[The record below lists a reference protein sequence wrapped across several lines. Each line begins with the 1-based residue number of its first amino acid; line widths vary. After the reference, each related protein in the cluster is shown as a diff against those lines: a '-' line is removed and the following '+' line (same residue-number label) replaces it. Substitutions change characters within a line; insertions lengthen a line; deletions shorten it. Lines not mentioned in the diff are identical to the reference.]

1 MTMIGAELQRRSRT
15 EDFAL
20 LAQVSLMLTTF
31 DRERLLERVIEVT
44 ASALGAERA
53 SLLVPPESEGEWS
66 ALAIRHRPDGKFT
79 EKFEGE
85 ESVKLAKRVLDRG
98 LAGWV
103 VKNKQ
108 GAVVFD
114 TEQDERWFI
123 FPDSTSKARS
133 ALCVPLMQ
141 SDKVLA
147 ALTLLHHEP
156 SHFDDDDLQ
165 LMTIIANQATVAIRN
180 AQLFQRMLQ
189 QRRQLEAVLRAI
201 PDFLVVLDE
210 TGHILLVNDESAR
223 LLDEEANIDNLIG
236 KTLMAV
242 AHLDSALSQIAEI
255 TSSPA
260 RIGQNWTFEV
270 RSEQQR
276 KDYLASVSVW
286 NSVTPNADRAGYVVI
301 MRDITTMRDL
311 ARFKDE
317 TLRLASHDLRAPLA
331 LVVGYA
337 NLIALDTT
345 ELPQV
350 QEHLGIIEK
359 STDKMRGLL
368 DDLIRVEQIRTSPLE
383 LHQQVDYRALITGV
397 LNDVRPMVDT
407 KKQHLSADM
416 KLDDLLGVRVNPFL
430 IREAME
436 NLITNA
442 VKYTPEGGTIR
453 VSSYRQAGRVY
464 FVVKDTGIGI
474 PKDVLPRLFESF
486 FRARQP
492 GTETVEGRGLGLSLV
507 KTIIDR
513 HQGEVWVES
522 EYGQGSTFG
531 FWIPI

>member
-1 MTMIGAELQRRSRT
+1 MKSAALQPRSRT

-20 LAQVSLMLTTF
+20 LAQISQMLTTF
-31 DRERLLERVIEVT
+31 DRERLLERMIELT

-53 SLLVPPESEGEWS
+53 SLLVPPESEGEWTNMV
-66 ALAIRHRPDGKFT
+66 IRHQPDSKFT
-79 EKFEGE
+79 EKFDGE

-103 VKNKQ
+103 VRHQQ
-108 GAVVFD
+108 GAVIAD
-114 TEQDERWFI
+114 TQLDDRWFT
-123 FPDSTSKARS
+123 FPDSTSNARS
-133 ALCVPLMQ
+133 ALCVPLIQ
-141 SDKVLA
+141 GDKVLA
-147 ALTLLHHEP
+147 ALTLLHRQP
-156 SHFDDDDLQ
+156 GHFDDADLQ
-165 LMTIIANQATVAIRN
+165 LMTIIANQATIAIRN

-189 QRRQLEAVLRAI
+189 QRRQLEAVIRAI
-201 PDFLVVLDE
+201 PDFLLVLDE
-210 TGHILLVNDESAR
+210 TGHILLVNDEAAR
-223 LLDEEANIDNLIG
+223 LLDEDADGENLVS
-236 KTLMAV
+236 KTLSSL
-242 AHLDSALSQIAEI
+242 AHIDSALTQIVEI

-260 RIGQNWTFEV
+260 RIGQNWSFEV

-286 NSVTPNADRAGYVVI
+286 SSVAPHAQRAGYVVI

-337 NLIALDTT
+337 NLIALDTP
-345 ELPQV
+345 EIPAV
-350 QEHLGIIEK
+350 QEYLNVIEK

-383 LHQQVDYRALITGV
+383 LHQQVDYRALIMTV
-397 LNDVRPMVDT
+397 LNNMRPLVDS
-407 KKQHLSADM
+407 KKQDLSADLR
-416 KLDDLLGVRVNPFL
+416 LDDLHGVRVNPFL

-442 VKYTPEGGTIR
+442 VKYTPESGAIKVT
-453 VSSYRQAGRVY
+453 SYRQADRLY
-464 FVVKDTGIGI
+464 FIVKDTGIGI
-474 PKDVLPRLFESF
+474 PQEMLPRLFESF

-507 KTIIDR
+507 KTIIER

-522 EYGQGSTFG
+522 EIGQGSTFG
-531 FWIPI
+531 FWLPM